1 MADGH
6 VDDDG
11 RPHLQGLGEQGAE
24 LQGVVGPQADSA
36 EGLGELDEV
45 RVEQVGLVGAAKEL
59 IEIARDVAVGVV
71 AEDESDGVNAVLDG
85 RGEIGGGEE
94 KAAVATDAKHLAVGV
109 RHLHA
114 QGGWEGEAEV
124 EGSSR
129 NR

>member
-59 IEIARDVAVGVV
+59 IEIARDVRI
-71 AEDESDGVNAVLDG
+71 AEDEMTVSMLLDA
-85 RGEIGGGEE
+85 EIL
-94 KAAVATDAKHLAVGV
+94 KRKPVADAKHLAVGV

-114 QGGWEGEAEV
+114 QGG
-124 EGSSR
+124 SKP
-129 NR
+129 